1 MSDWICGACSNIIRG
16 RSQAPAYCPRCGLGK
31 FELARSDWGSASDG
45 TFRFPP
51 EPTAPGPGTPAPSAD
66 IEMRRSRVTSD
77 ADAEPRPER
86 RRATRVRPKEPLGVR
101 LGHIAPLEALEV
113 SAIGLL
119 VEHTTAFK
127 PGSLC
132 DVELWRSDQ
141 TIRLRGEV
149 VRSFVAGGG
158 GSDTRIRYR
167 AAVQFLE
174 TPQTIFALLPELS
187 EES

>member
-1 MSDWICGACSNIIRG
+1 MTCRYDGA
-16 RSQAPAYCPRCGLGK
+16 
-31 FELARSDWGSASDG
+31 
-45 TFRFPP
+45 
-51 EPTAPGPGTPAPSAD
+51 
-66 IEMRRSRVTSD
+66 RRKGQETDEHKVTK
-77 ADAEPRPER
+77 A
-86 RRATRVRPKEPLGVR
+86 ATSPIAKEPLGVR

-113 SAIGLL
+113 SAIGVL
-119 VEHTTAFK
+119 VEYATAFK

-149 VRSFVAGGG
+149 VRSIVAGGG

-187 EES
+187 EEF